1 MGNPWTRSAPAP
13 TIRRIVATVH
23 AWTVR
28 AWGMTSRPVL
38 RIVAA
43 LVGPVALT
51 VAGATHPAHL
61 TAESASW
68 WHDLHVIMLPLFPLL
83 GLSVWALLHRV
94 RGGLDGALAIA
105 ARLLAFVYAM
115 FYTGLDV
122 LAGIGA
128 GALTEHHAMGGD
140 IGDANSVMFFE
151 GNVLAD
157 VGTWSLLAA
166 FALVGVVFVRR
177 TGWPSLVGTAV
188 LLGASVSFTTSHV
201 FWPRGVLTMAAF
213 GAGVALLL
221 LAERR
226 ARRRSEASAA

>member
-1 MGNPWTRSAPAP
+1 MAST
-13 TIRRIVATVH
+13 
-23 AWTVR
+23 
-28 AWGMTSRPVL
+28 PVL

-43 LVGPVALT
+43 LAGPVALT

-61 TAESASW
+61 TAESAGW
-68 WHDLHVIMLPLFPLL
+68 WHDLHVILLLFP

-94 RGGLDGALAIA
+94 RGGIDGALAIA
-105 ARLLAFVYAM
+105 ARILAFVYAM

-128 GALTEHHAMGGD
+128 GALVEHHAMGGE
-140 IGDANSVMFFE
+140 IGDATSVVFFE

-157 VGTWSLLAA
+157 VGTWALLVA

-177 TGWPSLVGTAV
+177 VGWVSLVGTAV

-213 GAGVALLL
+213 GVSVALLL
-221 LAERR
+221 VAERR
-226 ARRRSEASAA
+226 AARAVEPSTA